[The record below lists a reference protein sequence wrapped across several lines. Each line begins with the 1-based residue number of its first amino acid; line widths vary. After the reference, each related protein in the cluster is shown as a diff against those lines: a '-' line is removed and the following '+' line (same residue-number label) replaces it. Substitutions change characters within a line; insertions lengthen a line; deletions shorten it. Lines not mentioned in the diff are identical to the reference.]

1 MNSANGTNDKRVYRK
16 QPAITDDQI
25 DTIVKEGF
33 KFFKDGRQL
42 DSWQSV
48 VNNMRFIYINTTDD
62 KKKLPLGLKKLRMAF
77 NAIIAAIFDSN
88 CDELMDWHTKK
99 ERMYSFF
106 ELLKIWLAHNS
117 IRNCPS
123 ISDVDKTKKRKR
135 KDADAVAVASSKRQ
149 NDGTDGRHTAAGS
162 DTSDTD
168 DDVPDYSHMTPPMT
182 PGGSDYPTPDG
193 SDDEVIVK
201 EEPIDR
207 PYIPNNET
215 LSVKR
220 TNIQSVVELGHT
232 VYKEGD
238 HDVIVINDEE
248 GEAEDEEDEAED
260 EEDEEDEDDD
270 EDDEDDDDPTTI

>member
-1 MNSANGTNDKRVYRK
+1 MNSANGTNDKRAYRK
-16 QPAITDDQI
+16 QPAITDYQI
-25 DTIVKEGF
+25 DAIVKEGF
-33 KFFKDGRQL
+33 KFFQDGRKL
-42 DSWQSV
+42 DSCQSV
-48 VNNMRFIYINTTDD
+48 YNDMCFLYINTTDD

-88 CDELMDWHTKK
+88 CDELINWYTKK

-123 ISDVDKTKKRKR
+123 ISEVDKTKKRKR
-135 KDADAVAVASSKRQ
+135 KDADADAVASSKRQ
-149 NDGTDGRHTAAGS
+149 NDGRHTAAGS
-162 DTSDTD
+162 DSDTD
-168 DDVPDYSHMTPPMT
+168 DMTPPMT

-207 PYIPNNET
+207 PYIPNNETNNET